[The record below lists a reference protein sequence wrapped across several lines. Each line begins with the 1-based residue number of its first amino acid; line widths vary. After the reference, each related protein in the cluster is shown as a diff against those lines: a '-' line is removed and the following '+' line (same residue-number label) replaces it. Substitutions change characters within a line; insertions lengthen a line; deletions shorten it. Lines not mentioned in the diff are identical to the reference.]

1 MSPIQA
7 PTQVN
12 NDLFVLIALVL
23 AFLFLVILFF
33 ATRDII
39 RTIRRRR
46 TSTLPRQLL
55 LPQMLAQ
62 QAPPTFFSTCS
73 ALLVQS
79 TLLATAPARVR
90 LMSDEFGGKKVLRHS
105 WDTARQGLK
114 HSVTWTK
121 ASFSLFGVPSA
132 AISNHH
138 HLTSDSVVAK
148 LLALHGRRDFDLE
161 AGIPENPPS
170 DRVGLYQYAMRLTD
184 AFEDVSDPK
193 PFSPPMF
200 QPAPSCGVPKIW
212 MAQMKPAAELSA
224 PISVSREVP
233 KMWKETPAA
242 EMRPKAPSAQPPAL
256 FIPFV
261 PRTYASLVPPFEHP
275 SAAPLHPVNLNANLP
290 PTQYVRKHT
299 QTQSVVLGSARRSY
313 SRSIRK
319 ALINE
324 NFVTT
329 TTTTTTF
336 TDSRRYSYLPASVT
350 MPTAPFT
357 DENDIAELGWPVP
370 PV

>member
-12 NDLFVLIALVL
+12 NNIFVLIAIVL
-23 AFLFLVILFF
+23 AFLFLIILFF
-33 ATRDII
+33 AIRDVI

-46 TSTLPRQLL
+46 TSTLPQQLL

-62 QAPPTFFSTCS
+62 QAPPTFLSTCS
-73 ALLVQS
+73 VLLAQS

-90 LMSDEFGGKKVLRHS
+90 LMPDELSGKRLLRHS
-105 WDTARQGLK
+105 WDTAYQGLK
-114 HSVTWTK
+114 QSVTWTK
-121 ASFSLFGVPSA
+121 ASFSVFGVPSA
-132 AISNHH
+132 AVLNNHR
-138 HLTSDSVVAK
+138 LSSDSIVAK
-148 LLALHGRRDFDLE
+148 LLALQGQRDFDLE

-170 DRVGLYQYAMRLTD
+170 DRAGLYQYAMRLTD
-184 AFEDVSDPK
+184 AFEDVSDPV

-200 QPAPSCGVPKIW
+200 KPAPSCGVPKIW
-212 MAQMKPAAELSA
+212 MAQMKTATEPSA
-224 PISVSREVP
+224 LVSVSSEVP
-233 KMWKETPAA
+233 EMRKETPAA
-242 EMRPKAPSAQPPAL
+242 EMRPKASSGQPPAL

-261 PRTYASLVPPFEHP
+261 PRTYAGLVPSYEKP
-275 SAAPLHPVNLNANLP
+275 SASPLHLVDLNASLP
-290 PTQYVRKHT
+290 PTQYVRKHL
-299 QTQSVVLGSARRSY
+299 QTRSVILGSARRSY

-319 ALINE
+319 ALVNE

-329 TTTTTTF
+329 TTTTTIVTN
-336 TDSRRYSYLPASVT
+336 SRRYLSTSVT

-357 DENDIAELGWPVP
+357 EENDIAELGWPVP